1 MRAIMAVKAEKAS
14 MSILSLKRNMQPV
27 FSVAG
32 VVLVFLIGSFT
43 TDSSCYVNAQD
54 QVINLSLPAYI
65 KLKSTGGYV
74 YLDGGMRGIILY
86 RAEEDVYY
94 AFERACPHHPR
105 AACAQVKVNSSNLY
119 MEDTCCG
126 STFDF
131 RGQVTGGPARYA
143 LQRYETYLE
152 GNMLTV
158 SSQLSMD

>member
-1 MRAIMAVKAEKAS
+1 MLATMAVKVEKAS
-14 MSILSLKRNMQPV
+14 MSILSLKRIVRPAL
-27 FSVAG
+27 SVAG
-32 VVLVFLIGSFT
+32 AMLVFLFGSFT
-43 TDSSCYVNAQD
+43 TDSSAHVNTQD

-74 YLDGGMRGIILY
+74 YLDGGMRGILLY
-86 RAEEDVYY
+86 RAEDDVYY
-94 AFERACPHHPR
+94 AFERACPYHPR
-105 AACAQVKVNSSNLY
+105 AVCAQVKVNSSNLY

-131 RGQVTGGPARYA
+131 RGRVTGGPARYA